1 MKFPQ
6 WRPHTLFTRLTL
18 VFFLGLVAAN
28 ALSYVLIMH
37 ERTTATVGLMLDYLE
52 KDVASSVALLDKL
65 PSEERA
71 AWLPR
76 LERRT
81 YRFMLGP
88 GDPGGQPDTEKARL
102 IAASFEEAI
111 GKRYEVTA
119 VAVPGGQNR
128 VQAQIKLSDGTPL
141 TIDMWPAG
149 LPVPMWLPAVLI
161 AQLLLI
167 VLLVWL
173 GARLVTRPLTQLA
186 QAADALGPGLRT
198 DRLAEEGPTEV
209 ARAARAFNAMQ
220 ERIGHYTAE
229 RMQIL
234 AAISHDLQ
242 TPITRMR
249 MRADMLDD
257 EPLRGKFNQDLKEM
271 ETLVREGVGYARTL
285 HGASEPPVRIDPDA
299 LLDSLVCDYQ
309 DAGKDVSLEGRLG
322 RTLVTRQQALRR
334 VLGNLIDNALK
345 YAGAVQV
352 QARLAGDTAT
362 IRILDSGP
370 GIPADQLEAAFQPFY
385 RVEGSRN
392 RETGGTGLGLAIA
405 RQLSQAMNATL
416 SLHNRPEG
424 GLEARLAI
432 PDLESTAGRGR

>member
-1 MKFPQ
+1 MKFWP
-6 WRPHTLFTRLTL
+6 RTLFTRLTL
-18 VFFLGLVAAN
+18 LFFVGLIAAN
-28 ALSYVLIMH
+28 ALSYVLIMG
-37 ERTTATVGLMLDYLE
+37 ERTSATTGLMLDYLE
-52 KDVASSVALLDKL
+52 RDVASSVALLDRL
-65 PSEERA
+65 PKEERA

-81 YRFMLGP
+81 YSFILGP
-88 GDPGGQPDTEKARL
+88 GDPGGQPDTEKSRR
-102 IAASFEEAI
+102 IATSFEEAI
-111 GKRYEVTA
+111 GKHYKVTA
-119 VAVPGGQNR
+119 LAVPGGPNR
-128 VQAQIKLSDGTPL
+128 TQAQLELSDGTPL

-161 AQLLLI
+161 AQVLLI
-167 VLLVWL
+167 VLLVWQ

-186 QAADALGPGLRT
+186 QAADSLGPDLRT
-198 DRLAEEGPTEV
+198 DKLREEGPVEI
-209 ARAARAFNAMQ
+209 AQAARAFNAMQ
-220 ERIGHYTAE
+220 ERIGHYSAE

-257 EPLRGKFNQDLKEM
+257 EQLRSKFTQDLKEM
-271 ETLVREGVGYARTL
+271 ETLVREGVSYARTL
-285 HGASEPPVRIDPDA
+285 HGASEPPSRIDPDA
-299 LLDSLVCDYQ
+299 LLESLVFDYQ
-309 DAGKDVSLEGRLG
+309 DADKDVSLEGKLG
-322 RTLVTRQQALRR
+322 HPLVTRPQALRR

-352 QARLAGDTAT
+352 HAELVNAMAT
-362 IRILDSGP
+362 IRILDNGP
-370 GIPADQLEAAFQPFY
+370 GIPEEQLEAVFQPFY

-424 GLEARLAI
+424 GLEARLTFASL
-432 PDLESTAGRGR
+432 DE